1 METPWSGPSLHF
13 PSLLDPHSRNKAF
26 WIQGAE
32 TGTRCLEWIWGAGG
46 DISPQE
52 PMGFSLCGPRG
63 LLKRGLAEDTSMGM
77 GVDIR
82 EKADLRDR
90 FSGAHGGRFSPIE
103 AESWSQGRAQELVSR
118 LSTAGQGLVE
128 VSLRGVVEEAT
139 LILQEALACPPHT
152 TRHHL
157 NSQAGK
163 GYFLTFSLCITL
175 LVLSFPGNCS

>member
-1 METPWSGPSLHF
+1 
-13 PSLLDPHSRNKAF
+13 
-26 WIQGAE
+26 
-32 TGTRCLEWIWGAGG
+32 
-46 DISPQE
+46 
-52 PMGFSLCGPRG
+52 MGFSLCGPRG

-139 LILQEALACPPHT
+139 LILQETLACPPHT